1 MGDSDE
7 KLPPVKMA
15 TPTEEDKAEKARVLK
30 LWEEDRMTLLTW
42 RPFIGI
48 LAMHLDLVPVVD
60 HRCRTASTDGRRIFF
75 NPYFIGGLTPD
86 ERISILAHEIWHCG
100 LLHFSRE
107 IGRIDEHKMWNYAID
122 HEVNALLTQDGF
134 KLPEGSILYRDHVG
148 KSAEQIFD
156 LIASGELPMEGMQV
170 DEHYVGR
177 PSDYDWDEPDE
188 DEGDAPNQQGCPLIE
203 FPDDDEELR
212 DAPGQ
217 QGNPLVEFEEG
228 ELVSVKVDPS
238 YIPRRSD
245 EVWKEWRANL
255 KEAAQRCGGRGVD
268 FGGYS
273 WAIDDLL
280 EPRIH
285 WKELLRQ
292 FITPVLGS
300 ARQWLPPNRRFV
312 TQGLYLPS
320 RRHDEELKIV
330 IAIDTSGSTMGP
342 IIQDFISEVD
352 SIMRSFGAFE
362 LTIIQADMR
371 VCDVD
376 KFTHEETFVPGDF
389 QIFGGGGTDLCPPF
403 HWVEGNMLEPPK
415 ALLYMTDGFGP
426 APAESPGYPVL
437 WVLNEHGKSPAD
449 WGTTIRIED

>member
-1 MGDSDE
+1 MSDSDDE
-7 KLPPVKMA
+7 LPPIKVA
-15 TPTEEDKAEKARVLK
+15 APTEADKAEKARVLK

-48 LAMHLDLVPVVD
+48 LAMHLDLIPVVD
-60 HRCRTASTDGRRIFF
+60 HRCQSASTDGRRIFF
-75 NPYFIGGLTPD
+75 NPYFIGSLTPD
-86 ERISILAHEIWHCG
+86 ERVSILAHEIWHCG

-107 IGRIDEHKMWNYAID
+107 IGRINEHKMWNYAID

-156 LIASGELPMEGMQV
+156 LIASGELPMEGMQI

-177 PSDYDWDEPDE
+177 PSDYDWDEPE
-188 DEGDAPNQQGCPLIE
+188 GSEGDTPC
-203 FPDDDEELR
+203 
-212 DAPGQ
+212 Q
-217 QGNPLVEFEEG
+217 QGNPLMDFDEG
-228 ELVSVKVDPS
+228 ELVSVKVDS
-238 YIPRRSD
+238 AFIPRRSD
-245 EVWKEWRANL
+245 DVWKEWRANL
-255 KEAAQRCGGRGVD
+255 KEAAQRCSGRGVD

-371 VCDVD
+371 ICDVE
-376 KFTHEETFVPGDF
+376 KYTHEQPFIAEDF
-389 QIFGGGGTDLCPPF
+389 QIFGGGGTDLYPPF
-403 HWVEGNMLEPPK
+403 QWVESNMPERPK
-415 ALLYMTDGFGP
+415 ALLYMTDGDGP
-426 APAESPGYPVL
+426 APVESPGYPVL
-437 WVLNEHGKSPAD
+437 WVLNDVGKTPAD

>member
-1 MGDSDE
+1 MSDSDE
-7 KLPPVKMA
+7 ELPPVKVA
-15 TPTEEDKAEKARVLK
+15 PLTEEDKAEKARVLK
-30 LWEEDRMTLLTW
+30 LWEEDRMTLLSW

-60 HRCRTASTDGRRIFF
+60 HRCNSASTDGRRIFF

-86 ERISILAHEIWHCG
+86 ERIAILAHEIWHCG

-107 IGRIDEHKMWNYAID
+107 IGRVDEHKMWNYAID
-122 HEVNALLTQDGF
+122 HEVNALLAQDGF

-156 LIASGELPMEGMQV
+156 LIATGELPMEGMQV
-170 DEHYVGR
+170 DEHYVVR
-177 PSDYDWDEPDE
+177 PSDYDWDGPEE
-188 DEGDAPNQQGCPLIE
+188 DEVTSSCQQSNPTIE
-203 FPDDDEELR
+203 I
-212 DAPGQ
+212 GK
-217 QGNPLVEFEEG
+217 NG
-228 ELVSVKVDPS
+228 ELVSVKVDS
-238 YIPRRSD
+238 AFIPRRSD
-245 EVWKEWRANL
+245 DVWKEWRANL

-320 RRHDEELKIV
+320 RRHDQELKIV
-330 IAIDTSGSTMGP
+330 IVIDTSGSTMGP

-362 LTIIQADMR
+362 LTIIQADR
-371 VCDVD
+371 AICDVD
-376 KFTHEETFVPGDF
+376 KFTHEETFIPGDF
-389 QIFGGGGTDLCPPF
+389 QIYGGGGTDLCPPF
-403 HWVEGNMLEPPK
+403 KWVEENMLEPPK

-426 APAESPGYPVL
+426 APPDSPSYPVL
-437 WVLNEHGKSPAD
+437 WVLNEHGEKPID
-449 WGTTIRIED
+449 WGGMVRIED